1 MSGHNKWSTIKN
13 KKAKTDAARGKIFT
27 KIGRELAV
35 AVKTGGP
42 DPATNSKLRDI
53 IAKAKANNMP
63 NDNINRTIKKYS
75 GDMGDVNY
83 EENIY
88 EGYGPGGVAMI
99 IETLTDNK
107 NRTVSDVRHAL
118 AKNGGSL
125 GNSGCV
131 GWMFEKKGL
140 IVIED
145 EDAELDEDEVTMAAL
160 EAGAEDID
168 ANDGVYEITTD
179 PAEFS
184 AVREALEN
192 MGYTFASA
200 EITMIPTTTTAV
212 DADTAKAIYSIL
224 DMLDDNDDVQ
234 NVYHNAELPDE
245 E

>member
-42 DPATNSKLRDI
+42 DPASNSKLRDV

-83 EENIY
+83 EENTY

-131 GWMFEKKGL
+131 GWMFEKKGM

-145 EDAELDEDEVTMAAL
+145 EEAELDEDEVTMAAL
-160 EAGAEDID
+160 EAGAEDIE

-184 AVREALEN
+184 QVREALEG
-192 MGYTFASA
+192 MGYSFASA
-200 EITMIPTTTTAV
+200 EITMVPNTTTAV
-212 DADTAKAIYSIL
+212 DADTAKSIYSIL

-234 NVYHNAELPDE
+234 NVYHNADLPDE

>member
-42 DPATNSKLRDI
+42 DPASNSKLRDV

-83 EENIY
+83 EENTY

-145 EDAELDEDEVTMAAL
+145 EDAELDEDEVTMDAL
-160 EAGAEDID
+160 EAGAEDIE

-184 AVREALEN
+184 QVREALEG

-200 EITMIPTTTTAV
+200 EITMIPNTTTAV
-212 DADTAKAIYSIL
+212 DADTAKSIYNIL

-234 NVYHNAELPDE
+234 NVYHNADLPDE

>member
-42 DPATNSKLRDI
+42 DPASNSKLRDV

-83 EENIY
+83 EENTY

-160 EAGAEDID
+160 EAGAEDIE

-184 AVREALEN
+184 QVREALEG

-200 EITMIPTTTTAV
+200 EITMIPNTTTAV
-212 DADTAKAIYSIL
+212 DADTAKSINNIL

-234 NVYHNAELPDE
+234 NVYHNADLPDE

>member
-13 KKAKTDAARGKIFT
+13 KKAKTDAVRGKIFT

-42 DPATNSKLRDI
+42 DPATNSKLRDV

-63 NDNINRTIKKYS
+63 NDNITRNIKKYS
-75 GDMGDVNY
+75 GDMGSVNY

-125 GNSGCV
+125 GNTGCV

-145 EDAELDEDEVTMAAL
+145 EDGELDEDEVTMAAL
-160 EAGAEDID
+160 EAGAEDIEVS
-168 ANDGVYEITTD
+168 DGVYEITTD
-179 PAEFS
+179 PGEFS
-184 AVREALEN
+184 AVREALEAQ
-192 MGYTFASA
+192 GYSFASA
-200 EITMIPTTTTAV
+200 EITMIPNTTTAV
-212 DADTAKAIYSIL
+212 DAETAKAVNNIL
-224 DMLDDNDDVQ
+224 DMLDANDDVQ

>member
-1 MSGHNKWSTIKN
+1 
-13 KKAKTDAARGKIFT
+13 
-27 KIGRELAV
+27 
-35 AVKTGGP
+35 
-42 DPATNSKLRDI
+42 
-53 IAKAKANNMP
+53 MP

-83 EENIY
+83 EENTY

-160 EAGAEDID
+160 EAGAEDIE

-184 AVREALEN
+184 QVREALEG

-200 EITMIPTTTTAV
+200 EITMIPNTTTAV
-212 DADTAKAIYSIL
+212 DADTAKSINNIL

-234 NVYHNAELPDE
+234 NVYHNADLPDE

>member
-13 KKAKTDAARGKIFT
+13 KKAKTDAVRGKIFT

-35 AVKTGGP
+35 AVKAGGP
-42 DPATNSKLRDI
+42 DPSTNSKLRDV

-63 NDNINRTIKKYS
+63 NDNINRSIKKYS
-75 GDMGDVNY
+75 GDLGAVNY

-131 GWMFEKKGL
+131 SWMFEKKGL

-160 EAGAEDID
+160 DAGAEDID
-168 ANDGVYEITTD
+168 VNDGIYEITTD
-179 PAEFS
+179 PGEFS
-184 AVREALEN
+184 QVREALEN
-192 MGYTFASA
+192 MGYSFTSA
-200 EITMIPTTTTAV
+200 EITMVPTTTTAV
-212 DADTAKAIYSIL
+212 DDATAKSIYAIL

-234 NVYHNAELPDE
+234 NVYHNAELPE
-245 E
+245 EE